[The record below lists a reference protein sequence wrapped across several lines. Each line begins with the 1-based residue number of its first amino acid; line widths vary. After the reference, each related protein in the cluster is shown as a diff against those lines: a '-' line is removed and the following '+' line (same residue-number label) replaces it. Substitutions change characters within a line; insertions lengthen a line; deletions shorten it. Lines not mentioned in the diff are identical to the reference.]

1 MGSDGEYNLG
11 GAAGTVFWIEPVEEL
26 VVISMI
32 QLMQSPWPLR
42 SDVKVAVYQALSETY
57 EK

>member
-1 MGSDGEYNLG
+1 MGSDGEYNWG

-42 SDVKVAVYQALSETY
+42 SDVKEAVYQALSETY

>member
-1 MGSDGEYNLG
+1 
-11 GAAGTVFWIEPVEEL
+11 

-42 SDVKVAVYQALSETY
+42 SDVKVAVYQALSDTY

>member
-1 MGSDGEYNLG
+1 MGSDGEYTWG

-32 QLMQSPWPLR
+32 QLKQSPWPLR